1 MLKSTQISTSKFFSL
16 KTTPMGP
23 CWKNAILNC
32 LQFIF
37 SWCWRVYSMS
47 DTILYFQLVLEP
59 FMASWLQNWQLLD
72 ISNSPRRVS
81 PAKPGQ
87 NAELAFILRARS
99 QLVNN
104 PRGHTFLTNEIRS
117 LMFSQKSCYS
127 VTQLTK
133 KNIQLTAR
141 SWNPT
146 IPLALE
152 F

>member
-1 MLKSTQISTSKFFSL
+1 MFFFKNYPNGTMLKNCNFKLPSIYLFMMLESL
-16 KTTPMGP
+16 QHVRH
-23 CWKNAILNC
+23 NS
-32 LQFIF
+32 IF
-37 SWCWRVYSMS
+37 STCSWA
-47 DTILYFQLVLEP
+47 LYGIMTPKLTTFRHLELTKTSFTYQAWP
-59 FMASWLQNWQLLD
+59 KCRTSIYF
-72 ISNSPRRVS
+72 
-81 PAKPGQ
+81 K
-87 NAELAFILRARS
+87 S